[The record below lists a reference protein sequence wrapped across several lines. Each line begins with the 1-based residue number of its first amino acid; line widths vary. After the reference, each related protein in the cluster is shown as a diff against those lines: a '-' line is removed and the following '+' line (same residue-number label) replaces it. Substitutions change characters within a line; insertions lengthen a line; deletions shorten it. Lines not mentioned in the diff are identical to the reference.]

1 MKEDKDTRLVE
12 VFTGSPWEAEFTK
25 GLLESNGI
33 ESILKDGGGL
43 AALAPYY
50 IGQEIAVLVNED
62 DYEQAM
68 EIGKRRTNKSPNI
81 FSPPTQTCPSGIP
94 TWERYVLPAPNP
106 SL

>member
-43 AALAPYY
+43 AGGGTISVCAAAYQWR
-50 IGQEIAVLVNED
+50 G
-62 DYEQAM
+62 
-68 EIGKRRTNKSPNI
+68 
-81 FSPPTQTCPSGIP
+81 
-94 TWERYVLPAPNP
+94 
-106 SL
+106 

>member
-1 MKEDKDTRLVE
+1 MKEDKDTRVVE
-12 VFTGSPWEAEFTK
+12 VFTGSPWEAEFIK

-62 DYEQAM
+62 DYENAM
-68 EIGKRRTNKSPNI
+68 EIVRNREKNKFFPDPLSAI
-81 FSPPTQTCPSGIP
+81 QTFSFKISV
-94 TWERYVLPAPNP
+94 WER
-106 SL
+106 

>member
-12 VFTGSPWEAEFTK
+12 VFTGSPWEAEFIK

-33 ESILKDGGGL
+33 ESILKDGGGF

-62 DYEQAM
+62 DYENAM
-68 EIGKRRTNKSPNI
+68 EIVRNREKAN
-81 FSPPTQTCPSGIP
+81 
-94 TWERYVLPAPNP
+94 E
-106 SL
+106 

>member
-1 MKEDKDTRLVE
+1 MKEDKDTRVVE
-12 VFTGSPWEAEFTK
+12 VFTGSPWEAEFIK

-62 DYEQAM
+62 DYENAM
-68 EIGKRRTNKSPNI
+68 EIVRNREKGKRINSPDPLSAI
-81 FSPPTQTCPSGIP
+81 QTFSFKISV
-94 TWERYVLPAPNP
+94 WER
-106 SL
+106 

>member
-1 MKEDKDTRLVE
+1 MKEDKDTRVVE
-12 VFTGSPWEAEFTK
+12 VFTGSPWEAEFIK

-62 DYEQAM
+62 DYENAM
-68 EIGKRRTNKSPNI
+68 EIGRNREKAN
-81 FSPPTQTCPSGIP
+81 
-94 TWERYVLPAPNP
+94 E
-106 SL
+106 

>member
-1 MKEDKDTRLVE
+1 MIKDTGDSRSLA
-12 VFTGSPWEAEFTK
+12 TGSALGKQSSFK

-62 DYEQAM
+62 DYENAM
-68 EIGKRRTNKSPNI
+68 EIVRNREKAN
-81 FSPPTQTCPSGIP
+81 
-94 TWERYVLPAPNP
+94 E
-106 SL
+106 

>member
-43 AALAPYY
+43 AALALPSWH
-50 IGQEIAVLVNED
+50 VRSFVRNE
-62 DYEQAM
+62 
-68 EIGKRRTNKSPNI
+68 
-81 FSPPTQTCPSGIP
+81 
-94 TWERYVLPAPNP
+94 L
-106 SL
+106 

>member
-43 AALAPYY
+43 AARAPYY
-50 IGQEIAVLVNED
+50 IGPEIAVRVNED

-68 EIGKRRTNKSPNI
+68 EIVRNREKTN
-81 FSPPTQTCPSGIP
+81 
-94 TWERYVLPAPNP
+94 E
-106 SL
+106 